1 MVEVLT
7 DCSAGSDYGGAA
19 IVAIV
24 FLSVFVVLIVGDGA
38 LSGFAIWKAIQRGE
52 QMPDSERVR
61 RAKNVL
67 LRLCVTSQCPGL
79 ESMPLKSEVFMRR
92 L

>member
-1 MVEVLT
+1 MVEVLA

-24 FLSVFVVLIVGDGA
+24 FLSVFVVLIVGDGI
-38 LSGFAIWKAIQRGE
+38 LSGFAIWKAIQRGD
-52 QMPDSERVR
+52 QMPDKERVR

-67 LRLCVTSQCPGL
+67 LRLCVTTQCPGL
-79 ESMPLKSEVFMRR
+79 DSMPLKADALVWRH
-92 L
+92 